1 MEYAVKPLLFSIVTV
16 VFNGEKDIE
25 QTIQSCIGQ
34 DYPNKEYIIIDGAS
48 KDNTT
53 GIIKKFKSSISYFVS
68 APDNGI
74 YDAMNKAIKV
84 ATGDWI
90 IFMNCGDLFCDLNVL
105 SSIVD
110 AIKKNVD
117 EPDVIYGNTLYRY
130 KNTFLKTI
138 PLPLDKIE
146 REMVFCHQSCLV
158 KVDLIKAQLFDIK
171 YVHAADY
178 CMMLNF
184 YRQKKS
190 FMYVDI
196 CISVFNQIDGN
207 SLRNY
212 IKSTKE
218 RFSLH
223 KDYGS
228 LNNAFILS
236 KTLFRMTLGL
246 IIKRI
251 IPVKLKNFIF
261 RRKYSARIV

>member
-16 VFNGEKDIE
+16 AFNSEKDIE

-34 DYPNKEYIIIDGAS
+34 DYPNKEYIVIDGAS

-53 GIIKKFKSSISYFVS
+53 EIIKKYKSSISYYVS
-68 APDNGI
+68 EPDNGI
-74 YDAMNKAIKV
+74 YDAMNKALKV

-105 SSIVD
+105 SRIVD
-110 AIKKNVD
+110 VLIKNKD

-130 KNTFLKTI
+130 KNTFLKTV
-138 PLPLDKIE
+138 PMPLDKIE

-158 KVDLIKAQLFDIK
+158 KVDLIKTQLFDLK

-184 YRQKKS
+184 YRLKKK
-190 FMYVDI
+190 FIYVDI
-196 CISVFNQIDGN
+196 YISVFNQIDGN

-223 KDYGS
+223 RDHGS
-228 LNNAFILS
+228 INNAFILY

-246 IIKRI
+246 IIKSV
-251 IPVKLKNFIF
+251 IPAKLNDFIF
-261 RRKYSARIV
+261 RRKYSSRIV